1 MTVQPT
7 QGGANAIAAGRLWA
21 GGAATA
27 VLAGTLLAA
36 AQPALAYDC
45 SDQGMIDQL
54 NDYQNAQPKASG
66 MCQSAQL
73 QIKVMKKQIE
83 IINHCPG
90 SDPNGDSRWQALESI
105 KASQNTLD
113 TLCTN

>member
-1 MTVQPT
+1 MISK
-7 QGGANAIAAGRLWA
+7 GLCL
-21 GGAATA
+21 
-27 VLAGTLLAA
+27 VLAGAFFAA
-36 AQPALAYDC
+36 AHPALAADC

-54 NDYQNAQPKASG
+54 SDYQNAQPKAAN
-66 MCQSAQL
+66 MCEAAQL
-73 QIKVMKKQIE
+73 QITVMKKQIE

-113 TLCTN
+113 TMCKN

>member
-1 MTVQPT
+1 MRSK
-7 QGGANAIAAGRLWA
+7 GICL
-21 GGAATA
+21 
-27 VLAGTLLAA
+27 VLAGALLAA
-36 AQPALAYDC
+36 AHPALAYDC

-113 TLCTN
+113 TMCTN